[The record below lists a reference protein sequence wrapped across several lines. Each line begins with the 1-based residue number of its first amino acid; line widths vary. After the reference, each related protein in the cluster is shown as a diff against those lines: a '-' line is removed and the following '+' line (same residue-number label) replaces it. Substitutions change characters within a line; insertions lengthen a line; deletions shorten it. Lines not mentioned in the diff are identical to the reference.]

1 VFKRFKDIAKEMM
14 SIGYE
19 RKKHH
24 QKSINSLLDQHREK
38 IIMEKFQK
46 ALLESTMV
54 KKEVIKAE
62 VDKEKTFFFKM

>member
-24 QKSINSLLDQHREK
+24 QKSINSLLDQHRE
-38 IIMEKFQK
+38 
-46 ALLESTMV
+46 
-54 KKEVIKAE
+54 
-62 VDKEKTFFFKM
+62 